1 MAIKI
6 GGTSVINDSRQLQN
20 VASIDSATA
29 TAFNNAGVGGSNVG
43 TKVTWSSSTSYS
55 SVTFTGLSGATF
67 IEVTFNGLG
76 GTAGNGNEPIIQLGT
91 SGGIKTSG
99 YESQSGWMA
108 FYAQSVGSGDQ
119 GFVWKALSQGA
130 SGFMRLVKDE
140 SNVWYASHSTNYG
153 AGPSAGGGIVNL
165 GGAITQLK
173 YNRISGTFGNGEEMS
188 SGAGVGNPWI
198 NVRWS

>member
-6 GGTSVINDSRQLQN
+6 GGTTVINDSRQLQN
-20 VASIDSATA
+20 VASIDSNTVTA
-29 TAFNNAGVGGSNVG
+29 LNNAGVGGSNVG
-43 TKVTWSSSTSYS
+43 TKVTWSSATSYS

-67 IEVTFNGLG
+67 IDVTFNGLG
-76 GTAGNGNEPIIQLGT
+76 GSAGNGNEPIIQLGT

-99 YESQSGWMA
+99 YESESGWMA
-108 FYAQSVGSGDQ
+108 FYAQSVSSNDQ
-119 GFVWKALSQGA
+119 GFIWKALNQGA

-140 SNVWYASHSTNYG
+140 GNVWYASHSTLYG

-173 YNRISGTFGNGEEMS
+173 YTRVNSVFGNGENMS

>member
-1 MAIKI
+1 MAIQVS
-6 GGTSVINDSRQLQN
+6 GVDVINNNRVLTNIAD
-20 VASIDSATA
+20 VDSATA

-43 TKVTWSSSTSYS
+43 TKVTWSSATSYS

-76 GTAGNGNEPIIQLGT
+76 GGSNGNEPIIQLGT

-108 FYAQSVGSGDQ
+108 FYAQSIGSGDQ

-140 SNVWYASHSTNYG
+140 GNVWYASHSTNYG

-173 YNRISGTFGNGEEMS
+173 YNRISGTFGNGENMS
-188 SGAGVGNPWI
+188 GGAGVGNPWI